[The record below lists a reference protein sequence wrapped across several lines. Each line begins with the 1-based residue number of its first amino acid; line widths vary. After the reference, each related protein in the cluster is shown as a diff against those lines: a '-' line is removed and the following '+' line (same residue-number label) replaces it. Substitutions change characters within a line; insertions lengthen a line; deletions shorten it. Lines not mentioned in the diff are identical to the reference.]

1 MTVSGAGRF
10 GFDAVLVLSYG
21 GPRGPEDVLPFMR
34 NATRGRGIPD
44 ERLVEVSGHYQLFGG
59 RSPINER
66 NQELLDGLS
75 AALAERG
82 VEVPI
87 VIGNRNWTPYV
98 HETLAE
104 LAASGARRVLIL
116 ATAAYSSYSGCRQ
129 YREDLAAALERV
141 GGAAS
146 GMEFTKVGP
155 FAETDG
161 FVTANADAVR
171 AALAELPGARV
182 VFVTHSIPTAMDA
195 VSGPESPGGLR
206 ENTYSVQH
214 RRVAEAVAAGVG
226 LADGE
231 WEIAYCSRS
240 GAPHIPWLEPDVNDR
255 LGELAAAGVPS
266 VVTVPFG
273 FINDHMEVVY
283 DLDTQARETAAEHG
297 LAYVRAATVGV
308 HPAFVGM
315 LADAVVGASVPTDP
329 LPGPAADPARSTLG
343 GLRTCS
349 ATCCGS
355 GRPERPGVAAL
366 PAACGAPV

>member
-1 MTVSGAGRF
+1 MSGLIAGRSRY
-10 GFDAVLVLSYG
+10 DAILVLSYG

-66 NQELLDGLS
+66 NDELIQALR

-104 LAASGARRVLIL
+104 LAASGARRVLVL

-141 GGAAS
+141 GDAAA
-146 GMEFTKVGP
+146 GMAFTKIGP

-161 FVTANADAVR
+161 FVAANADAVA
-171 AALAELPGARV
+171 AALATLPGARV
-182 VFVTHSIPTAMDA
+182 LFVTHSIPLAMDA
-195 VSGPESPGGLR
+195 ASGPESADGSR
-206 ENTYSVQH
+206 ENTYSAQH
-214 RRVAEAVAAGVG
+214 RRVAEAVAAEVG
-226 LADGE
+226 LAEED

-240 GAPHIPWLEPDVNDR
+240 GAPHVPWLEPDVNDR
-255 LGELAAAGVPS
+255 LAELAEAGVRR

-283 DLDTQARETAAEHG
+283 DLDTQARETAAEHD

-308 HPAFVGM
+308 HRAFVEM
-315 LADAVVGASVPTDP
+315 LADAVLAA
-329 LPGPAADPARSTLG
+329 PGPSDIGAGADPAASTLG
-343 GLRTCS
+343 GLRTCT

-355 GRPERPGVAAL
+355 GRPGGPVR
-366 PAACGAPV
+366 PAACGAP